1 MMHIKIKAKS
11 WDFFQGR
18 IPYEEEALIKM
29 FGDKYLFITRMIGS
43 TKELTNNPLYLLI
56 ASIGQIQ

>member
-1 MMHIKIKAKS
+1 MHIKIKAKS

-29 FGDKYLFITRMIGS
+29 FGDKYLTYRKSSIIGIPGI
-43 TKELTNNPLYLLI
+43 KL
-56 ASIGQIQ
+56 